1 MQIVIMFI
9 CLAVMLIASVAA
21 AMLWSRITAAMC
33 LALASVSLAVILFL
47 LHAPWAALFEL
58 SVCAGLVT
66 VIFASTI
73 SMTRE
78 YRQPD
83 STPSEYHVR
92 FSPLPFILIFV
103 GVVLAA
109 IVLTSGFDVNLPA
122 TDPSGTVDTFK
133 EVFWNT
139 RQADILGQIIIILA
153 GAFAVAILFK
163 ESTKE

>member
-1 MQIVIMFI
+1 MQTIIFI

-33 LALASVSLAVILFL
+33 LALTSVSLSVILFL

-83 STPSEYHVR
+83 GTPSEYHVR
-92 FSPLPFILIFV
+92 FAPLPFILILV
-103 GVVLAA
+103 GVVLVAVV
-109 IVLTSGFDVNLPA
+109 IVSGFDINPVAIDSA
-122 TDPSGTVDTFK
+122 TTAVDNFK